1 MASLIWRAWS
11 KKQYQKWQKDEP
23 ELIGHT
29 GDTMG
34 YLSFAF
40 AIPEYQATLI
50 GHINADRDDA
60 FFTLLQETAAA
71 VRAACAPDE
80 GE

>member
-1 MASLIWRAWS
+1 
-11 KKQYQKWQKDEP
+11 
-23 ELIGHT
+23 
-29 GDTMG
+29 MG

-60 FFTLLQETAAA
+60 FFALLQETAAA
-71 VRAACAPDE
+71 VCTACAPDE